1 MRLFHLVELSCTT
14 PGSHTYQHP
23 GVDHAD
29 TRVSGSTRPGCQTNH
44 YCRILF
50 PALLLVITPITVRLK
65 KFIAN
70 NKDRDDMVGDLCSD
84 LMRDKKF
91 KSLHTEDEKQEFI
104 MIVGNIHEHIQDTI
118 IQLFKEYSGEEVVFE
133 EEEEEEEEWI

>member
-23 GVDHAD
+23 GVEHAD

-50 PALLLVITPITVRLK
+50 PAFELLDIYTQDAGYIYPTCRIYMPNTLEIYTQQIGCIQPINLYDVSISTVLSSHLFFCFLSCKRLC
-65 KFIAN
+65 
-70 NKDRDDMVGDLCSD
+70 DV
-84 LMRDKKF
+84 
-91 KSLHTEDEKQEFI
+91 
-104 MIVGNIHEHIQDTI
+104 V
-118 IQLFKEYSGEEVVFE
+118 LFYFVKRR
-133 EEEEEEEEWI
+133 